1 MKRLLTNVMIVL
13 VVSSIIIDGIPIN
26 FPGKE
31 PLLRELRPAMIA
43 AGLWQSWKMFAPL
56 PPRRDC
62 DFAAQVFFADGTSSV
77 FWLPRIETMTPAERY
92 VRERYR
98 KFELNSVNSVQALQE
113 DAVRFIARA
122 SAASGRRPVTVRLV
136 ELDRLTPPPNH
147 GRIKTASREVLLD
160 YRVKPEDLQ

>member
-1 MKRLLTNVMIVL
+1 MKRLLTNAMIVF
-13 VVSSIIIDGIPIN
+13 VVSAIIIDGIPFN

-62 DFAAQVFFADGTSSV
+62 DFAAQVLFADGTSSV

-122 SAASGRRPVTVRLV
+122 SAATGRRPVTVRLV

-147 GRIKTASREVLLD
+147 GRTKIASREVLLD
-160 YRVKPEDLQ
+160 YRVRPEDLQ

>member
-1 MKRLLTNVMIVL
+1 MKRLLTNAMIVL
-13 VVSSIIIDGIPIN
+13 VVSSIIIDGVPIN

-62 DFAAQVFFADGTSSV
+62 DFAAEVLFADGTSSV

-122 SAASGRRPVTVRLV
+122 SAASGRKPVTVRLV
-136 ELDRLTPPPNH
+136 EFDRLTPPPNH
-147 GRIKTASREVLLD
+147 GRTRIASREILLD
-160 YRVKPEDLQ
+160 YRVRPEDLQ